1 MTDDGV
7 QALAMKLPLLHFI
20 GLQAT
25 GITDASVDA
34 LMKGASANILR
45 TVYIYL
51 RLRRCYVGRRSKD
64 ACRAPTVCSSH
75 MIPWAFA
82 SV

>member
-45 TVYIYL
+45 TVYIRDCADVTL
-51 RLRRCYVGRRSKD
+51 EGAARM
-64 ACRAPTVCSSH
+64 RAALPQCVVLT
-75 MIPWAFA
+75 
-82 SV
+82 